1 MSGAP
6 IHLAAN
12 RVSVALAGQPIV
24 TDISV
29 ALDGGQFVAVIGPNG
44 SGKTTF
50 LRALAG
56 QVAATGSVTVNGS
69 RLDTLSL
76 PQRAKTLAYLPQ
88 DMRQPIWPVP
98 VRDIVAL
105 GLMPFDAQARSN
117 DPAIE
122 QQLQDF
128 DLANLAER
136 TVDRISGGER
146 MRALLA
152 RALVGPQPIVLLDE
166 PLNSLDPAHQLRV
179 MEVFRQR
186 AQAGALV
193 VAVIHDI
200 DFALHYATRILA
212 FKDGRLVADDTPERL
227 TSGDLL
233 EQIFGVAVA
242 RAQTP
247 DGPILAMRPQRDLDR
262 R

>member
-1 MSGAP
+1 MSGSSY
-6 IHLAAN
+6 IIVDHLG
-12 RVSVALAGQPIV
+12 VALAGRKII
-24 TDISV
+24 DDLSLSLE
-29 ALDGGQFVAVIGPNG
+29 AGQFVALIGPNG

-56 QVAATGSVTVNGS
+56 QMAISGSITLNGTALAS
-69 RLDTLSL
+69 LSL
-76 PQRAKTLAYLPQ
+76 PQRARAISYLPQ

-105 GLMPFDAQARSN
+105 GLMPFDARADGN

-122 QQLQDF
+122 QQLQDL
-128 DLANLAER
+128 DLLELAER
-136 TVDRISGGER
+136 GVERISGGER

-179 MEVFRQR
+179 MDLLQKR
-186 AQAGALV
+186 AQAGSLV
-193 VAVIHDI
+193 IAVIHDV
-200 DFALHYATRILA
+200 DFAVRYATRILA
-212 FKDGRLVADDTPERL
+212 FKDGRLAADGPPRRL
-227 TSGDLL
+227 IKTDVLG
-233 EQIFGVAVA
+233 EIFGVSMA

-247 DGPILAMRPQRDLDR
+247 DGPILAMRPHRDLDR
-262 R
+262 A